1 MNSNIKKVLSI
12 VMMIVYIFS
21 FVACSPFQTEEYKDS
36 DIPQINESEESLDDL
51 ENQSNEA
58 YETSN
63 SSNDEIDEQGYYTS
77 KAEVAL
83 FIHTYNKLPR
93 NYITKKDAV
102 SMGWEASEGNLWNVT
117 DKMSIGGDRFGNRE
131 GKLPKK
137 SGMEY
142 FECDIN
148 YKGGFRGPERLVYSN
163 DGLIYY
169 TKDHYDSFEL
179 LYKEEW
185 LW

>member
-1 MNSNIKKVLSI
+1 MNSNIKKVLSV

-36 DIPQINESEESLDDL
+36 DIPQINESEESLKDL
-51 ENQSNEA
+51 ENHLNEA
-58 YETSN
+58 SGTSN
-63 SSNDEIDEQGYYTS
+63 LSNAEIDEKGYYTS

-93 NYITKKDAV
+93 NYITKKDAG
-102 SMGWEASEGNLWNVT
+102 SMGWEASEGNLWEVT

-137 SGMEY
+137 SGREY

>member
-1 MNSNIKKVLSI
+1 M
-12 VMMIVYIFS
+12 YTFFS
-21 FVACSPFQTEEYKDS
+21 FVACSPLQTEEYNDS
-36 DIPQINESEESLDDL
+36 DITQINESEESLDDL
-51 ENQSNEA
+51 ENQSNEV

-77 KAEVAL
+77 KVEVAL
-83 FIHTYNKLPR
+83 FIHIYNKLPR
-93 NYITKKDAV
+93 NYITKKDGEYG
-102 SMGWEASEGNLWNVT
+102 MGSYEGNLWDVT

-137 SGMEY
+137 SGREY

-148 YKGGFRGPERLVYSN
+148 YEGGFRGPERLVYSN

-179 LYKEEW
+179 LYKEE
-185 LW
+185 

>member
-1 MNSNIKKVLSI
+1 MNFNIKKVLSI

-36 DIPQINESEESLDDL
+36 DIPQINESEESLVDL

-137 SGMEY
+137 TGREY